1 MIKGSYR
8 VPVFHIVN
16 ANKTEINTVFTVLET
31 LIKSNICCCIV
42 RRGDE
47 EKTHLFIDVMGNVPH
62 AEVKQIFHE
71 VIQHYQSDETV
82 SRISVNEI

>member
-1 MIKGSYR
+1 MIKSTYS
-8 VPVFHIVN
+8 VPVLHIVN

-42 RRGDE
+42 RRDDE
-47 EKTHLFIDVMGNVPH
+47 DKSHVFIDVMGNVPH

-71 VIQHYQSDETV
+71 VIQHYEHDKTV